1 MDNVYERNTD
11 SQSTFCFIGNGEL
24 GGKAQGLVDI
34 QKTLEGRF
42 DESEISVSIPRM
54 TVIRTDIFDQFMQ
67 RNDLW
72 EVALELDDD
81 DQIAHMF
88 QKAALPATIVGDL
101 RHIIQA
107 NQLPLAVRSSSLL
120 EDSCKE
126 PFAGVYATKM
136 IPNNQFNMELRFQK
150 LVEAIKYVWS
160 SMFFQESR
168 GYFDATGKDIRDE
181 KMAVIIQEVIGNRY
195 EERYYP
201 VLSGVARSFNFYPT
215 GNANP
220 EDGVVNLALGLGKTI
235 VDGGVSWYY
244 SPRYPAAPPPFNGL
258 KDLLNLTQTQF
269 YAINMGNIP
278 EFNPIHEAE
287 FLMKGTLK
295 ESEEDGTLRHLCSS
309 WDYENDRIVTGLYGK
324 GARVLNFSPILQARM
339 IPLNDTL
346 LKLLKLCEERYET
359 HVEIE
364 FAMMFD
370 REKKRNPHLGF
381 LQVRPMNVSGEFVE
395 LDDTVPKDELLL
407 DLCDSMGNGVRDDI
421 RDIVYLKPDAFDPS
435 KTRRMAEEI
444 EQINRKMVEKKKPY
458 LLIGFGRWG
467 SSDSWLGI
475 PVSWR
480 QISGARVV
488 VESTLPNMRPEL
500 SQGSHFF
507 HNMIAFDVMYFTVRD
522 SERKRIDWQW
532 IEAQKSIEETTYCK
546 HVELGEPL
554 RVFTDGRMKKGMI
567 AK

>member
-1 MDNVYERNTD
+1 MEKVYDRRID
-11 SQSTFCFIGNGEL
+11 RQDTFCFIGKGKL

-34 QKTLEGRF
+34 QNTLEGRF
-42 DESEISVSIPRM
+42 DDAEVSVSIPRM

-67 RNDLW
+67 QNELW
-72 EVALELDDD
+72 ETALENDDD
-81 DQIAHMF
+81 DQIAHLF

-101 RHIIQA
+101 RHIIA
-107 NQLPLAVRSSSLL
+107 TNQLPLAVRSSSLL

-150 LVEAIKYVWS
+150 MVEAIKYVWS
-160 SMFFQESR
+160 SMFFRESR
-168 GYFDATGKDIRDE
+168 GYFQATGRDIRDE
-181 KMAVIIQEVIGNRY
+181 KMAVIIQEVIGNHY
-195 EERYYP
+195 DDRYYP

-235 VDGGVSWYY
+235 VDGGISWYY

-269 YAINMGNIP
+269 YAVNMGNVP
-278 EFNPIHEAE
+278 EFNPIREAE
-287 FLMKGTLK
+287 FLVKGTLK

-309 WDYENDRIVTGLYGK
+309 WDYQNDRIVTGLYGK
-324 GARVLNFSPILQARM
+324 GARVLNFAPILQARM

-346 LKLLKLCEERYET
+346 LELLKLCEERYQT

-370 REKKRNPHLGF
+370 PKPHLGF

-395 LDDTVPKDELLL
+395 LDETIPKDDRVL
-407 DLCDSMGNGVRDDI
+407 DLSDSMGNGLREDI
-421 RDIVYLKPDAFDPS
+421 RDIVYLKPDVFDPS
-435 KTRRMAEEI
+435 KTRTMAEEI
-444 EQINRKMVEKKKPY
+444 ESINVKMVAEKKPY

-522 SERKRIDWQW
+522 TDRKMIDWQW
-532 IEAQKSIEETTYCK
+532 IEAQESIEETTFCK
-546 HVELGEPL
+546 HVKLKKSL
-554 RVFTDGRMKKGMI
+554 RVYADGRKKKGMI